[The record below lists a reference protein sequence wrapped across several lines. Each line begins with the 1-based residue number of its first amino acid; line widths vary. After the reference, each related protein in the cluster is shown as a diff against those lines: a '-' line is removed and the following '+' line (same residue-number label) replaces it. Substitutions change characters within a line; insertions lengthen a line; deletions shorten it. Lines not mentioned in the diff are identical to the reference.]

1 MTAVTAK
8 VVEHGT
14 LASSHRL
21 ARSQAGLQI
30 CHIAAGASQIHF
42 PVIEVALLAV
52 LGDNRPT
59 ILLGGSWFESD
70 YCRTV

>member
-1 MTAVTAK
+1 MTAVTAIE
-8 VVEHGT
+8 VEHGT
-14 LASSHRL
+14 LASSHRF

-30 CHIAAGASQIHF
+30 CHSAAGASQILF

-52 LGDNRPT
+52 LGGKRQT

-70 YCRTV
+70 YSSTG